1 MKKGSITRAIW
12 TIIEIVFIVI
22 ALLVIIK
29 TVGVISNWSEARAT
43 SGSAA
48 LLADAITDVCN
59 RRDPSYT
66 RTVMIRMPQDV
77 NGFVSKIGEHTWF
90 SSLILGSGLDPKWVI
105 YYGDKIDASVIAAQ
119 AAGDALDSIEVV
131 EHKFNWDHY
140 PRKCPEEDHTIC
152 YGFFER
158 DLQPKYSNLKVPP
171 DCKIHKF
178 WILSPCYA
186 NVTVYYDDVNNEVNF
201 CYSSWKNPDDGNYC
215 HGDSG
220 LGGSIWE
227 TADKASGGALSALIN
242 TVANALH
249 ISKDNV
255 LKHGWPYPDYSVLC
269 GHGSHPLQR
278 VCNGVSPSSCGG
290 GGSTSAGSGF
300 GDGVVGGK

>member
-1 MKKGSITRAIW
+1 MKKGSITRAMW

-22 ALLVIIK
+22 AIIMVIK
-29 TVGVISNWSEARAT
+29 VTSVINNWSEARAT
-43 SGSAA
+43 AGSAA
-48 LLADAITDVCN
+48 LLTDAINDVCN
-59 RRDPSYT
+59 HRDPSYT

-90 SSLILGSGLDPKWVI
+90 SSLILGGGIDPKWVI

-140 PRKCPEEDHTIC
+140 PRVCPEKDHTIC

-171 DCKIHKF
+171 DCKVHKF

-201 CYSSWKNPDDGNYC
+201 CYKGKILNYC
-215 HGDSG
+215 YGNVG
-220 LGGSIWE
+220 LSGSIWE
-227 TADKASGGALSALIN
+227 TADKASGRAFSALIN
-242 TVANALH
+242 TVAKTLH
-249 ISKDNV
+249 ISEDNV
-255 LKHGWPYPDYSVLC
+255 LKHGWPDPDYSVLC
-269 GHGSHPLQR
+269 GHGSNPLQR

-290 GGSTSAGSGF
+290 GGSSSTGSGF
-300 GDGVVGGK
+300 GGGGSGGR